1 MMRILRKNALYG
13 ESRFPRNLKIYIEET
28 VFPKLTEHIKKDTIC
43 EKTCQNYMHKWRF
56 KYNEK
61 KVSLL

>member
-28 VFPKLTEHIKKDTIC
+28 VFPKLTGHITHQKKHNLR
-43 EKTCQNYMHKWRF
+43 KNLSKLYA
-56 KYNEK
+56 
-61 KVSLL
+61 